1 MPGPKSFKTSILGKL
16 WQFLK
21 VFIFLLKVV
30 PKVDVLYI
38 FLPSYPGALS
48 WIVAKIFRKV
58 HIVYGADDWEQA
70 SESMFKWQSLKNSW
84 FYSLYLLVN
93 RWMERRI
100 VETALFSVVAGGQL
114 KAKYTGWGCATYDT
128 SPRMTLSKNDVHE
141 REDTC
146 LKNRKIL
153 INVGGLV
160 HDKAQAH
167 LLEAFAIA
175 KKTDKNLFLN
185 IIGEGPLLYEL
196 KSKAERLGILNSV
209 EFIGYV
215 ESEKD
220 LYQYLI
226 DADIFVLSSVTEG
239 FPRVLYEAM
248 AHRLPIVTTDVGG
261 IPFLMQDGLNARVV
275 KSGDIY
281 ALSEAIINVLED
293 AQLRKNII
301 KASSKTLEDIFA
313 RINPEQI
320 PDLIKKHSGSIL

>member
-1 MPGPKSFKTSILGKL
+1 M
-16 WQFLK
+16 
-21 VFIFLLKVV
+21 
-30 PKVDVLYI
+30 
-38 FLPSYPGALS
+38 
-48 WIVAKIFRKV
+48 
-58 HIVYGADDWEQA
+58 
-70 SESMFKWQSLKNSW
+70 
-84 FYSLYLLVN
+84 
-93 RWMERRI
+93 
-100 VETALFSVVAGGQL
+100 
-114 KAKYTGWGCATYDT
+114 
-128 SPRMTLSKNDVHE
+128 
-141 REDTC
+141 
-146 LKNRKIL
+146 
-153 INVGGLV
+153 V

-185 IIGEGPLLYEL
+185 IIGEGQLLYEL

>member
-1 MPGPKSFKTSILGKL
+1 M
-16 WQFLK
+16 
-21 VFIFLLKVV
+21 
-30 PKVDVLYI
+30 
-38 FLPSYPGALS
+38 
-48 WIVAKIFRKV
+48 
-58 HIVYGADDWEQA
+58 
-70 SESMFKWQSLKNSW
+70 
-84 FYSLYLLVN
+84 
-93 RWMERRI
+93 
-100 VETALFSVVAGGQL
+100 
-114 KAKYTGWGCATYDT
+114 
-128 SPRMTLSKNDVHE
+128 
-141 REDTC
+141 
-146 LKNRKIL
+146 
-153 INVGGLV
+153 
-160 HDKAQAH
+160 
-167 LLEAFAIA
+167 
-175 KKTDKNLFLN
+175 
-185 IIGEGPLLYEL
+185 
-196 KSKAERLGILNSV
+196 
-209 EFIGYV
+209 